1 MKSLK
6 WLALVVAVLVVLSL
20 RATGGPTNKSRKQ
33 AKAAPP
39 PPAAVQKDEVVDG
52 YGRTADLARENA
64 LKRGRES
71 AEKLLRQRLGTSG
84 WWPTDEQF
92 GTDFLLA
99 HEVLKPIGEPE
110 QADEVIIDDERGMV
124 ARCRVMLTPS
134 YLKEIETTARQQ
146 TVQERHSILARVLGG
161 ILAVVLVT
169 AAYLRLEESTRGY
182 ATKLLRLVAV
192 IVLAVVGAGLY
203 LTR

>member
-1 MKSLK
+1 MKSMK
-6 WLALVVAVLVVLSL
+6 WLALVVAVIVVLNL
-20 RATGGPTNKSRKQ
+20 RATGGPTSRNRKQ
-33 AKAAPP
+33 AKAA

-52 YGRTADLARENA
+52 YGKTPDLARQKALEN
-64 LKRGRES
+64 GREH
-71 AEKLLRQRLGTSG
+71 AETLLRQRLGTSG
-84 WWPTDEQF
+84 WWPTEDQVR
-92 GTDFLLA
+92 TDFLVA
-99 HEVLKPIGEPE
+99 HEVLKPVGEPE
-110 QADEVIIDDERGMV
+110 LAEEVIIDGKPGQV
-124 ARCRVMLTPS
+124 ARCRVTLTPS
-134 YLKEIETTARQQ
+134 YLKEIETFARQQ